1 MATNG
6 PIDEFDNLFPTPYP
20 LSAIEGLF
28 NGNTPGDSD
37 LANVCTSAFSD
48 YPENIV
54 SFELFDIPSQYA
66 PHSSPIKTIP
76 LPTAEPADIHAPS
89 APNEYTPSIQTSDT
103 TRASILGTLNQGKM
117 ESLVQQIQESTKA
130 LRDYQ
135 AKCDSEP
142 LVAPSE
148 LGLREQRIWVNKI
161 KRKRSA
167 ALSRYNRRI
176 RELEDQLQIE
186 DLRIENLALKKA
198 VMPALPLSGTC
209 EANQLTFEYLQAENL
224 RLESVCKSLV
234 ESNSALSQTA
244 TALEAA
250 CESLRSRS
258 HHFKAENDELKRQ
271 FKVQS
276 EFFKAREEL
285 ASQQLSLFMQ
295 QYQILANAHSHLQSQ
310 HQQLRTDFSA
320 RVERTNQMTLSFENF
335 VGALIATQERTRQT
349 VKSYKEAAVKS
360 ELEKKARDV
369 QFTDMQEQIQTLT
382 RALETRNQRQACDDE
397 IRIPAIE
404 HARKRE
410 QTTGWTPLSSYRTP
424 QNTDETRL
432 PHPRQQCGNF
442 P

>member
-37 LANVCTSAFSD
+37 LANACTSAFSD

-66 PHSSPIKTIP
+66 PHSSPVKTIP
-76 LPTAEPADIHAPS
+76 LPTVGPAAIHVPS
-89 APNEYTPSIQTSDT
+89 VPNESTPSMQTSDT
-103 TRASILGTLNQGKM
+103 TTASILRTLNQGKM

-130 LRDYQ
+130 LKDYQ

-186 DLRIENLALKKA
+186 KLSVENLALKKT
-198 VMPALPLSGTC
+198 VMPALPPSGTC
-209 EANQLTFEYLQAENL
+209 EANQLPFEYLQAENL
-224 RLESVCKSLV
+224 RLESLCKSLV
-234 ESNSALSQTA
+234 ESNSALAQTA
-244 TALEAA
+244 TDLETA
-250 CESLRSRS
+250 CERLRSRC
-258 HHFKAENDELKRQ
+258 HQFKAENDDLKMH
-271 FKVQS
+271 FKAQS
-276 EFFKAREEL
+276 EFFKEREVL
-285 ASQQLSLFMQ
+285 ASEQLSLFMQ
-295 QYQILANAHSHLQSQ
+295 QFQILANAHSQLQSQ
-310 HQQLRTDFSA
+310 YQLLSMGFSA
-320 RVERTNQMTLSFENF
+320 SEERNKQMIFSFETYMN
-335 VGALIATQERTRQT
+335 ALVTTHEKTRQKVT
-349 VKSYKEAAVKS
+349 LYKEIVEKS
-360 ELEKKARDV
+360 EFENKARDA
-369 QFTDMQEQIQTLT
+369 QFTDMQEQMQTLT
-382 RALETRNQRQACDDE
+382 RALESHNHPQACDE
-397 IRIPAIE
+397 EKRNPVIE
-404 HARKRE
+404 YARKRE
-410 QTTGWTPLSSYRTP
+410 QSTGWKPLSNYRTTE
-424 QNTDETRL
+424 NTDEMPL
-432 PHPRQQCGNF
+432 SHPRQQCGNF